1 MSQTERM
8 ENLAKFETGEINVLI
23 CSNLASRGL
32 DFLVNT
38 VINYE
43 IPNDLATYGMFNI
56 LAM

>member
-1 MSQTERM
+1 M